1 MFGRI
6 RPFSTDVFGADHAGL
21 FLDIDVFWSGD
32 WIGMLYSKERS
43 MEMRESDIQAQGN
56 IEATIGRRESEELQ
70 GAFSISKSISDEDF
84 IIG

>member
-1 MFGRI
+1 
-6 RPFSTDVFGADHAGL
+6 
-21 FLDIDVFWSGD
+21 
-32 WIGMLYSKERS
+32 MLYSKERS